1 MGRQRAPASKLHRH
15 CESCYSRRCKA
26 PVEISVSCVVI
37 SCRTLCGATFHLCKE
52 EEHALL
58 CPNEMVPC
66 LNAHYG
72 CPFTMCR
79 SRLAQHL
86 TVCPA
91 SVVSCSMEWNR
102 WPVEEMHLAFYE
114 NILNETYAEEPL
126 DMAMALRDQRHLF
139 QSLKMKKLFPELTE
153 KVEEPEPEPPVKEPE
168 GAVGGSPEA
177 NGEVCGAVGGACGAV
192 GGAAADPTHKDGAL
206 DGAFEEDELTEEE
219 RQALIRGSRVDTS
232 NYNVW
237 ERMFSMELSGCKQTI
252 KSLGNTPAPAKKRHG
267 QSNGLETL
275 EEEEP
280 GASLNNG
287 SAGSISEAQH
297 AENMS
302 DMDEERFLVASCM
315 YACQTNPAKKRLY
328 AERKRKE
335 IKTVKPFIIPSSF
348 KARSSRVRNPSM
360 HKKISVS
367 VDTSDLG
374 VDMDDISSWDE
385 IQATLLCS
393 LESEHR
399 GHLIAESTSF
409 DALFVDIG
417 TQTYDFLSA
426 PFQQND
432 SLADIT
438 AEREPK
444 IHVQIEAESV
454 TAKHNKCSSAF
465 TFLCSHVF
473 RRDEYG
479 PHFRNVHADIQCHA
493 SGWHEQRCPLAYL
506 GCTFIQRRLRP
517 ASQAATVS
525 YNKDLSAFT
534 LRPEVA
540 GALYEGVKSATSERA
555 RARNLDSLSRLPFE
569 VLVHMARYLDSFS
582 LSQLAL
588 VSRYMRE
595 VSGTLLYDRGI
606 VSLKWEKKIYSHGGF
621 CWRSKKTVWQFSNS
635 FSPVD
640 GWCFDRCPS
649 MSEHL
654 KVCPYYV
661 TESKSDPV
669 PLTGIFD
676 AEEEMDRTQNLVSM
690 FSRKK

>member
-1 MGRQRAPASKLHRH
+1 MLGIFVDSYQGRQRTPTSKLHRH

-86 TVCPA
+86 EVCPA

-114 NILNETYAEEPL
+114 NVLNETYAEEPL
-126 DMAMALRDQRHLF
+126 DMSMALRDQRHLF
-139 QSLKMKKLFPELTE
+139 QSLKMKTLFPELTE
-153 KVEEPEPEPPVKEPE
+153 KAEEEEEPPVQK

-177 NGEVCGAVGGACGAV
+177 VGGVCGAVGGAT
-192 GGAAADPTHKDGAL
+192 ADPAHKDGAL
-206 DGAFEEDELTEEE
+206 ELTFEEDELTEEQ
-219 RQALIRGSRVDTS
+219 RQALIRGSGVNTS

-237 ERMFSMELSGCKQTI
+237 ERMFSMELSGCRETV
-252 KSLGNTPAPAKKRHG
+252 KSLGNNPTPSKKRHE
-267 QSNGLETL
+267 QDNGLETL

-280 GASLNNG
+280 EMSMNNV
-287 SAGSISEAQH
+287 SAENISEAQYI
-297 AENMS
+297 ENMS
-302 DMDEERFLVASCM
+302 NMDEEKFLVASFM
-315 YACQTNPAKKRLY
+315 YTCQTNPTKKRLY
-328 AERKRKE
+328 AGRKPKE
-335 IKTVKPFIIPSSF
+335 IKTVKPFVIPSSF
-348 KARSSRVRNPSM
+348 KARSSRIRNPSILR
-360 HKKISVS
+360 KFSVS

-374 VDMDDISSWDE
+374 VDMDDMPNWDE
-385 IQATLLCS
+385 VQATLLCS
-393 LESEHR
+393 LENEHR
-399 GHLIAESTSF
+399 GHLIAESSSF
-409 DALFVDIG
+409 DALFVNIG

-438 AEREPK
+438 AGRDPK

-454 TAKHNKCSSAF
+454 TGKHNKCSSAF
-465 TFLCSHVF
+465 TFLCSQVF
-473 RRDEYG
+473 RRNEYA
-479 PHFRNVHADIQCHA
+479 PHFRNVHADIQCHV
-493 SGWHEQRCPLAYL
+493 SGWFEQRCPLAYL

-525 YNKDLSAFT
+525 YNKDLSTFT
-534 LRPEVA
+534 LKPEVS
-540 GALYEGVKSATSERA
+540 GMLYEGVKTTTSERA

-569 VLVHMARYLDSFS
+569 VLVHIARYLDSFS

-588 VSRYMRE
+588 VSKYMRE

-606 VSLKWEKKIYSHGGF
+606 VSLKWEKKTYSHGGF
-621 CWRSKKTVWQFSNS
+621 CWKSKKTVWQFSNS
-635 FSPVD
+635 FSTVD
-640 GWCFDRCPS
+640 GWCFVSCPP

-661 TESKSDPV
+661 AEHKSDPV
-669 PLTGIFD
+669 PLIGIFD
-676 AEEEMDRTQNLVSM
+676 AEEEIDRTQNLVSM